1 MPISGMEGEA
11 AAHHKNA
18 NSKKSILPD
27 QMEFDDENSRK
38 INFLFSVAAY
48 GHRAEL
54 LPCSLFCRSDENLG
68 NQ

>member
-1 MPISGMEGEA
+1 MEGEA

-18 NSKKSILPD
+18 NSKKSILPG
-27 QMEFDDENSRK
+27 QMEFGDENSRK

-54 LPCSLFCRSDENLG
+54 LPCSLFWRSDENLG
-68 NQ
+68 NR